1 MLTLL
6 NLFLGVYA
14 IKLGFGGAL
23 VKAAYLLLLSAFL
36 DFLDGFAAR
45 LMKVS
50 SDFGK
55 QLDSFADFTSF
66 GLAAAFLLYNSYIY
80 FHFSGPILLLPL
92 LLVVAAVWRL
102 AKFNISTKS
111 YSFTGLPSTLNG
123 IFVACLPIV
132 FESNRLGIHFS
143 NELIFWLLT
152 SCILF
157 LSLAMIAPLPLRSLK
172 IESLNWQSTRLPIAV
187 LMVIFVAVAFLGFLA
202 FPLLIVLY
210 VLLSLLQHIQ
220 S

>member
-80 FHFSGPILLLPL
+80 FHFSGPILLL
-92 LLVVAAVWRL
+92 VR
-102 AKFNISTKS
+102 
-111 YSFTGLPSTLNG
+111 
-123 IFVACLPIV
+123 
-132 FESNRLGIHFS
+132 
-143 NELIFWLLT
+143 
-152 SCILF
+152 
-157 LSLAMIAPLPLRSLK
+157 
-172 IESLNWQSTRLPIAV
+172 QAV
-187 LMVIFVAVAFLGFLA
+187 L
-202 FPLLIVLY
+202 
-210 VLLSLLQHIQ
+210 
-220 S
+220 